1 MPIKT
6 FRAALNEALHQEM
19 AADPRVV
26 LIGED
31 VTGGVGGD
39 GVSDAWGGAFGVSKG
54 LLAAFGPGRVMDT
67 PITESAFVGAAA
79 GAALTG
85 LRPVAEIMFVDFIGS
100 CLDQIMN
107 QAAKFRYMFGGRART
122 PMVLRATFGGG
133 ARSASQHSQA
143 LYPIFTHIP
152 GLKVVVPSN
161 PFDAKGLLIQAIRD
175 DDPVIFL
182 ENKMLYDETGEV
194 PDRSYT
200 VPFGEARVLREGKDA
215 TIIALGRM
223 VGRAEAAAATLAAE
237 GIRVSVIDPRT
248 TSPLDRDTILEFAEA
263 TGRVVVVDEANP
275 RCGMA
280 ADIAALIVEDAFDA
294 LKAPILKVTPPH
306 TPVPYAPA
314 LEDIYLPDAARIA
327 AAVRRVVKH

>member
-248 TSPLDRDTILEFAEA
+248 TSPLDGDTILEFAEA